1 MVTRETINALNYA
14 AFPFTV
20 QELDAAYSYYKL
32 KYEGY
37 GLKKGAMSH
46 IQLKNFGRHK

>member
-1 MVTRETINALNYA
+1 MVTGVTINALNYA

-20 QELDAAYSYYKL
+20 QELDAAYSYYKI
-32 KYEGY
+32 KHEGY

-46 IQLKNFGRHK
+46 IQLKNFGRCK